1 MKETLINALEAFY
14 IGNIKKA
21 EANLHVYLKNPTGIG
36 EHADIIEAMD
46 SQIAI
51 IAENKDKLAVVHNY
65 QLNH

>member
-1 MKETLINALEAFY
+1 MKETLINALDAFY
-14 IGNIKKA
+14 SGNIKKA
-21 EANLHVYLKNPTGIG
+21 EANLQVYLKNPMGIG